1 MRALE
6 ESVEDRRR
14 HRLGERIH
22 RSNLVGMGILP
33 LQFLP
38 GESADSLGPTGR
50 ETLHF
55 DGISQAIAS
64 AFAAGPEVSIRA
76 VAEDGG
82 TSAFRALVRID
93 TPQELLYYRHG
104 ATCSS
109 CCANS
114 WGAGACSGDATPPR
128 SRSRQAG
135 ARGLGPGGGRLHRVL
150 PRQRP
155 ASVLIRDSSSA
166 VGASP

>member
-104 ATCSS
+104 GILQFVLRQLLGGREPA
-109 CCANS
+109 AAMPRRPA
-114 WGAGACSGDATPPR
+114 AGAAKR
-128 SRSRQAG
+128 ERAG
-135 ARGLGPGGGRLHRVL
+135 
-150 PRQRP
+150 
-155 ASVLIRDSSSA
+155 
-166 VGASP
+166 